1 MSKVAIQVGGAT
13 VTGCD
18 AHWLNQNWPSRPICA
33 WSPVGAVVAGA
44 VAVTLRSTDC
54 PGARSAGS
62 DTRWSVS
69 QALNPLLT
77 WAGQPPAVGAKCRPR
92 WTGLSPPAGQGW
104 NPALVTRSVKGCVWL
119 TAQFRGTP

>member
-54 PGARSAGS
+54 PGARAAGS
-62 DTRWSVS
+62 GTRWSVS
-69 QALNPLLT
+69 QALNPLFT
-77 WAGQPPAVGAKCRPR
+77 WARQPPPVGAKGRPR
-92 WTGLSPPAGQGW
+92 GDGVSPPARPGW
-104 NPALVTRSVKGCVWL
+104 NPAFVKRIVEVWGLVT
-119 TAQFRGTP
+119 AP